1 MVSVGQE
8 AKTSGFRDVQKLIAS
23 KLDQFRV
30 KDVVK
35 EDTSVKIQSLASESR
50 TKAVENQPQVLKKKP
65 FSPAPPLCI
74 PASGPPAPPPPP
86 PPRIVPAR
94 QNTVQKATAL
104 VELYHSLTKRDGKK
118 DPVGNGNSA
127 SPVAGH
133 AHNSIVGELQNRSAH
148 LLAVSILD
156 PWSCNFKFC
165 LHNYF
170 LFSTFSF

>member
-1 MVSVGQE
+1 MQVVSVSQE

-23 KLDQFRV
+23 KLDKFTV
-30 KDVVK
+30 KDVK
-35 EDTSVKIQSLASESR
+35 EDTSVKIRSLASDSR
-50 TKAVENQPQVLKKKP
+50 TKAVENQPQVLKKEP
-65 FSPAPPLCI
+65 FSRAPALCTI
-74 PASGPPAPPPPP
+74 SGPPTPPPPPPP

-127 SPVAGH
+127 TPVAGN

-148 LLAVSILD
+148 LLAVSTLD
-156 PWSCNFKFC
+156 PW
-165 LHNYF
+165 
-170 LFSTFSF
+170 